1 MHDTWL
7 RENPR
12 RSGGCER
19 FVVAQP
25 PMEYTGNDEVEVR
38 VTNDMVFRYLFGR
51 PGSERILKS
60 LINAVR
66 VDAGLEPV
74 AEVEVVDSATPE
86 EFLDGKFS
94 SVDVRARDTVG
105 RLINIEMQTC
115 RQPGFVERSLYAW
128 ARAYSAQVVS
138 GQNWK
143 SLSPVACINIL
154 DWILINSDRDRV
166 HHFFTPMLA
175 SQHGATQ
182 GDESSRIFGE
192 QMGIHMIELPKL
204 AQGRPQS
211 RALAAWCQFLAN
223 EGRKGKEDMM
233 KDIIHDNP
241 DLAEADARYQ
251 EFVSDEVLRYRAY
264 RREMAERDRISWIM
278 YTIEEG
284 FEKGRQKGFEVGI
297 EQGIQ
302 QGIEQGIEKG
312 IEKGMQQGL
321 EKGRE
326 AGECEMIRR
335 MAHSGMDI
343 SEISRITGKDSAF
356 VEKCIQE
363 GA

>member
-1 MHDTWL
+1 MQNAWL
-7 RENPR
+7 TENPWW
-12 RSGGCER
+12 GGR
-19 FVVAQP
+19 YGGLLVAQP
-25 PMEYTGNDEVEVR
+25 LLEYTGNDEVEVR

-105 RLINIEMQTC
+105 RLINIEMQTW

-143 SLSPVACINIL
+143 RLSPVTCINIL
-154 DWILINSDRDRV
+154 DWVLIKGDRDRV
-166 HHFFTPMLA
+166 HHYYTPMLA
-175 SQHGATQ
+175 LQNGATR
-182 GDESSRIFGE
+182 GDGSSNIFGE

-204 AQGRPQS
+204 DRASPQS
-211 RALAAWCQFLAN
+211 RALAVWCQFLAN

-233 KDIIHDNP
+233 KEIIHDNP

-297 EQGIQ
+297 EQG
-302 QGIEQGIEKG
+302 
-312 IEKGMQQGL
+312 MQQGL

-343 SEISRITGKDSAF
+343 NEISRITGKDAAF
-356 VEKCIQE
+356 VERSIQE